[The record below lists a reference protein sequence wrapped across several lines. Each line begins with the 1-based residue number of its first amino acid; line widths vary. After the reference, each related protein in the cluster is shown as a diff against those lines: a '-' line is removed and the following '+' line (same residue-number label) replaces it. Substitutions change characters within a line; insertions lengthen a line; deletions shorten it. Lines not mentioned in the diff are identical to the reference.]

1 MITKLLDKV
10 RKMKEEYDG
19 KIPTKEVEEL
29 MKMEKEELFAL
40 LGLQTYIRFD
50 SGVKKE
56 DYREIDPERFHK
68 DKAKAERILGRPFS
82 DEEWNEIEYMNRR
95 EAATYRMLDN
105 GEITEEDLDP
115 INGKFDES
123 YQPSL
128 ESMALYTKIRLA
140 WGK

>member
-1 MITKLLDKV
+1 
-10 RKMKEEYDG
+10 MKEEYGG
-19 KIPTKEVEEL
+19 KIPTKEVKEL
-29 MKMEKEELFAL
+29 MEMGKEELFAL
-40 LGLQTYIRFD
+40 LGLRTYIRFD

-56 DYREIDPERFHK
+56 DYSKTDPERFYR
-68 DKAKAERILGRPFS
+68 DKAKAEKILGRTIS

-95 EAATYRMLDN
+95 EAATYRMLKN

-128 ESMALYTKIRLA
+128 ESIIQYTKIRLA

>member
-1 MITKLLDKV
+1 VITKLLDKV
-10 RKMKEEYDG
+10 IKMKEEYDG
-19 KIPTKEVEEL
+19 KIPKKEVEEL
-29 MKMEKEELFAL
+29 MEMGKEELFAL

-56 DYREIDPERFHK
+56 DYREIDPERFHR
-68 DKAKAERILGRPFS
+68 DKAKAEGILGRSIS

-95 EAATYRMLDN
+95 EAATYNMLKK

-128 ESMALYTKIRLA
+128 ELMRQYTIIRLK
-140 WGK
+140 WEK